1 MRSFRAYKNNNK
13 LLPARAVAIS
23 AAVLLSLLAL
33 LLARNVAAVDFALL
47 PAIKSELAEQG
58 LLLDAASNGNRL
70 LVAGEQGYILFSDDG
85 GASWSNSDVPVSLAI
100 TGVAFAGDNDAWAT
114 AHDGFLLHST
124 DNGQSWQTK
133 LTGSN
138 VAELSVGALEER
150 VEAIRADLAEATD
163 ETREDLEWALEDGQF
178 AIEEATEAIDTGMTT
193 PLLDVWFYDA
203 DNGFAL
209 GAYGVFLRTRDGGV
223 TWVVDSNRLDN
234 LDKYHLYG
242 ITRSKAGTLLVA
254 GEAGTVL
261 RSLDD
266 GVTWER
272 IETSYS
278 GSFFGTV
285 AARDGAL
292 LVFGLRGNVFRSTD
306 EGETWSAV
314 DTGDERTLMSGTIRD
329 DGALILA
336 GSAGALLYSED
347 DGASF
352 ASIPTEGSKVY
363 SGATTTRDGSIVLVG
378 FGGIS
383 VYE

>member
-13 LLPARAVAIS
+13 LLPERTAAGP
-23 AAVLLSLLAL
+23 AAVLLTMLAL
-33 LLARNVAAVDFALL
+33 LLVRNVTAVDFALL
-47 PAIKSELAEQG
+47 PSIKSELAEQG

-70 LVAGEQGYILFSDDG
+70 LVVGEQGHILYSDDSG
-85 GASWSNSDVPVSLAI
+85 ETWAHSDVPVSLAI
-100 TGVAFAGDNDAWAT
+100 TAVAFAGEDHAWAT

-133 LTGSN
+133 LSGSH

-150 VEAIRADLAEATD
+150 VASIRAELADATD
-163 ETREDLEWALEDGQF
+163 ETREDLEWALEDGEF
-178 AIEEATEAIDTGMTT
+178 AIEEATEAIENGMTT

-209 GAYGVFLRTRDGGV
+209 GAYGVYLRTRDGGA

-242 ITRSKAGTLLVA
+242 IARSSAGTLLVA

-261 RSLDD
+261 RSQDD
-266 GVTWER
+266 GMTWER
-272 IETSYS
+272 IETSYG
-278 GSFFGTV
+278 GSFLGTV
-285 AARDGAL
+285 AADDGSL

-306 EGETWSAV
+306 EGETWVAV
-314 DTGDERTLMSGTIRD
+314 DTGDERTLMTGTLRD
-329 DGALILA
+329 DGAVILA
-336 GSAGALLYSED
+336 GSAGALLMSD
-347 DGASF
+347 DNGASF
-352 ASIPTEGSKVY
+352 TSVPTEGSRVY
-363 SGATTTRDGSIVLVG
+363 SGVTAMQTGSIVLVG

>member
-13 LLPARAVAIS
+13 LLPSRAVAS
-23 AAVLLSLLAL
+23 PAAVLLSLLAL

-47 PAIKSELAEQG
+47 PAIKSELAQQG
-58 LLLDAASNGNRL
+58 LLLDAANNGNRL

-85 GASWSNSDVPVSLAI
+85 GATWSNSDVPVSLAI

-150 VEAIRADLAEATD
+150 VEAIRAELAEATD

-266 GVTWER
+266 GMTWER

-285 AARDGAL
+285 AARDGGL

-314 DTGDERTLMSGTIRD
+314 DTGDERTLMSGTIRA

-336 GSAGALLYSED
+336 GSAGALLFSED

-352 ASIPTEGSKVY
+352 ASIATEGSKVY
-363 SGATTTRDGSIVLVG
+363 SGTTTTRDGSIVLVG

>member
-1 MRSFRAYKNNNK
+1 MRSFRAYKNNYK
-13 LLPARAVAIS
+13 LLPARAVAGT

-47 PAIKSELAEQG
+47 PAIKSQLAEQG
-58 LLLDAASNGNRL
+58 LLLDAASNGHRL
-70 LVAGEQGYILFSDDG
+70 LVAGEQGHILFSDDSG
-85 GASWSNSDVPVSLAI
+85 ETWAHSDVPVSLAI
-100 TGVAFAGDNDAWAT
+100 TAVAFAGEDHAWAT

-133 LTGSN
+133 YSGSN
-138 VAELSVGALEER
+138 IAELSVGALEER
-150 VEAIRADLAEATD
+150 VESIRAELAEATD
-163 ETREDLEWALEDGQF
+163 ETREDLEWALEDGLF

-203 DNGFAL
+203 NNGFAL

-242 ITRSKAGTLLVA
+242 IARSTAGTLLVA
-254 GEAGTVL
+254 GEAGTLL

-266 GVTWER
+266 GMTWER

-314 DTGDERTLMSGTIRD
+314 DTGDERTLMTGTIRD
-329 DGALILA
+329 DGTLILA
-336 GSAGALLYSED
+336 GSAGALLVSED
-347 DGASF
+347 DGESF
-352 ASIPTEGSKVY
+352 ASIATEGSKVY
-363 SGATTTRDGSIVLVG
+363 SGTTTTRDGNIVLVG

>member
-1 MRSFRAYKNNNK
+1 MRSIRAYKNNNK

-85 GASWSNSDVPVSLAI
+85 GATWSNSDVPVSLAI
-100 TGVAFAGDNDAWAT
+100 TGVAFAGDNHAWAT

-163 ETREDLEWALEDGQF
+163 ETREDLEWALEDGLF
-178 AIEEATEAIDTGMTT
+178 AIEEAKEAIDTGMTT

-266 GVTWER
+266 GMTWER

-285 AARDGAL
+285 AARDGGL
-292 LVFGLRGNVFRSTD
+292 LVFGLRGNVFRSAD

-329 DGALILA
+329 DGILVLA
-336 GSAGALLYSED
+336 GSAGALLVSED

-352 ASIPTEGSKVY
+352 DSIPTEGSRVY
-363 SGATTTRDGSIVLVG
+363 SGTTTTRNGNIVLVG

>member
-13 LLPARAVAIS
+13 LLPARTAAS
-23 AAVLLSLLAL
+23 LAAVLLSLLAL
-33 LLARNVAAVDFALL
+33 LIARNVAAVDFALL
-47 PAIKSELAEQG
+47 PAIKSELAQQG

-85 GASWSNSDVPVSLAI
+85 GETWSNSDVPVSLAI
-100 TGVAFAGDNDAWAT
+100 TGVAFAGDNHAWAT

-124 DNGQSWQTK
+124 DSGQSWQTK

-163 ETREDLEWALEDGQF
+163 ETREDLEWALEDGLF
-178 AIEEATEAIDTGMTT
+178 AIEEATEAIDTGMTS

-242 ITRSKAGTLLVA
+242 ITRSTAGTLLVA
-254 GEAGTVL
+254 GEAGTLL

-266 GVTWER
+266 GVTWEKV
-272 IETSYS
+272 ETSYS

-306 EGETWSAV
+306 EGETWSAI
-314 DTGDERTLMSGTIRD
+314 DTGDERTLLSGALRD

-336 GSAGALLYSED
+336 GSAGALLVSD
-347 DGASF
+347 DNGVSF
-352 ASIPTEGSKVY
+352 DGVPTEGSKVY
-363 SGATTTRDGSIVLVG
+363 SGTTTTRDGNIVLVG